1 MSETELYY
9 EDVELGDEIGPVHRE
24 VTDEQVR
31 QFVSVG
37 GAERGPSRFTSAEV
51 ADSEGLPNTIVPGA
65 MNIAIMSQLITGWS
79 STVALRK
86 LDVVFRQMVF
96 HEIPL
101 RLVGV
106 ITDKNELDGENQ
118 VECDIYLETTDGD
131 RLVGGKATAVLPS
144 KQ

>member
-1 MSETELYY
+1 MTRYY
-9 EDVELGDEIGPVHRE
+9 DDVEMGDDMEPEELVATDAAVEEFCE
-24 VTDEQVR
+24 VW
-31 QFVSVG
+31 G
-37 GAERGPSRFTSAEV
+37 NPGAGRFTDNEA
-51 ADSEGLPNTIVPGA
+51 AKSEGLHGAIVPGILSMA
-65 MNIAIMSQLITGWS
+65 YMARFVTRWAEGGSLK
-79 STVALRK
+79 K

-118 VECDIYLETTDGD
+118 VECDIYLETADGD